1 VARPR
6 AGRHP
11 GLLYGAVTWTT
22 LAVLDWTTQ
31 RFTEAGIASAR
42 LEAQLLLA
50 HVLRCS
56 RVQLY
61 TGFDKPLAEQ
71 ELAGYRDLIK
81 RRLGGESVA
90 YLLGEQEFWGL
101 PFYVDASVL
110 VPRPDTET
118 VIEVARSLRPDPAA
132 PCRVLDLCTGSG
144 AIAISLAKE
153 LPGARVVATEVSPDA
168 AAIARRNAERN
179 GVADRVEIRVGDL
192 FAPVAGE
199 QFDLIAA
206 NPPYV
211 ATGVIATLSP
221 EVRKEPPL
229 ALDGG
234 PDGLGFYDRI
244 CAAAPA
250 HLLPGGAI
258 VLEHGYDQADPVRAL
273 LEAAGFLRV
282 TLARDLGKNPRVT
295 SGVLPDTI
303 PA

>member
-1 VARPR
+1 MA
-6 AGRHP
+6 
-11 GLLYGAVTWTT
+11 WTT

-31 RFTEAGIASAR
+31 RFTEAGIAGAR

-50 HVLRCS
+50 HVLGCS

-71 ELAGYRDLIK
+71 ELAGYRELIK
-81 RRLGGESVA
+81 RRLGGEPVA
-90 YLLGEQEFWGL
+90 YLLGEHEFWAL

-118 VIEVARSLRPDPAA
+118 VIEVARGLRDPAA

-153 LPGARVVATEVSPDA
+153 LPAAQVVATEVSPEA

-179 GVADRVEIRVGDL
+179 AVAERVEIRAGDL

-199 QFDLIAA
+199 RFDLIVA
-206 NPPYV
+206 NPPYI
-211 ATGVIATLSP
+211 ATAVIATLAP
-221 EVRKEPPL
+221 EVRREPAL

-234 PDGLGFYDRI
+234 PDGLAFYDRI
-244 CAAAPA
+244 CAAAAA

-258 VLEHGYDQADPVRAL
+258 VLEHGFDQADAVRAR
-273 LEAAGFLRV
+273 LEAAGFSRV
-282 TLARDLGKNPRVT
+282 TLTRDLGKNPRVT